1 MSNMRNIK
9 NKFEREN
16 YHFEIIEPPFND
28 DLLQELKAVSNEW
41 LGGRREKGFSLG
53 FFDEAYL
60 NKSEIA
66 ILKNSDE
73 NVIGFASLMPVYDQD
88 QTISVDLMRF
98 LPNSPS
104 GTMDFIFLSLFDWA
118 KENGYTKF
126 NLGMAPLSN
135 VGLSKYSFFSE
146 KVASQIYF
154 HGQVFYHFQ
163 GLRKFKEKY
172 HVSWVPKY
180 LAYRKKSSL
189 PITMAQVTLLIGKRR
204 SGGQVH

>member
-1 MSNMRNIK
+1 M
-9 NKFEREN
+9 
-16 YHFEIIEPPFND
+16 
-28 DLLQELKAVSNEW
+28 
-41 LGGRREKGFSLG
+41 
-53 FFDEAYL
+53 
-60 NKSEIA
+60 
-66 ILKNSDE
+66 
-73 NVIGFASLMPVYDQD
+73 IGFASLMPVYDQD

-98 LPNSPS
+98 IPSSPS
-104 GTMDFIFLSLFDWA
+104 GTMDFIFLSLFEWA
-118 KENGYTKF
+118 KEKGYTQF

-146 KVASQIYF
+146 KVAAQIYL

-189 PITMAQVTLLIGKRR
+189 PITMAQVTILIGK
-204 SGGQVH
+204 GKDVEAN

>member
-1 MSNMRNIK
+1 
-9 NKFEREN
+9 
-16 YHFEIIEPPFND
+16 
-28 DLLQELKAVSNEW
+28 
-41 LGGRREKGFSLG
+41 
-53 FFDEAYL
+53 
-60 NKSEIA
+60 
-66 ILKNSDE
+66 
-73 NVIGFASLMPVYDQD
+73 
-88 QTISVDLMRF
+88 MRF

-118 KENGYTKF
+118 KEKGYTKF

-146 KVASQIYF
+146 KVASQIYL